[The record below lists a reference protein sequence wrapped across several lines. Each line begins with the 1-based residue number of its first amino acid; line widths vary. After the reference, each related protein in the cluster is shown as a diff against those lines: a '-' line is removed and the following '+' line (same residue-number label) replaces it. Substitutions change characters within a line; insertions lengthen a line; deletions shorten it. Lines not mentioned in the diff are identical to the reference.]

1 MKSHSLV
8 LILVAFLI
16 SATLNVEAFRSLVQ
30 TRLVR
35 RSSTLLPATTADF
48 KNGLTIEIEGVP
60 YKLTEFLHVK
70 PGKGSAFVRTK
81 IRNMVSGSTQE
92 KTFRAGEQVAIAQLD
107 KAQMQYT
114 FEEGENVAFMDME
127 TFEEVRVP
135 KKKIDNLLLLKP
147 GLEVKTLS
155 YNGEVIDVEL
165 PQQMT
170 YTVVECPPNYSG
182 NSAQG
187 VTKRAVLDSGAIVD
201 VPMFIE
207 QGTDII
213 LSTTD
218 CKYVGRAQGD
228 KKSF

>member
-1 MKSHSLV
+1 M
-8 LILVAFLI
+8 
-16 SATLNVEAFRSLVQ
+16 
-30 TRLVR
+30 
-35 RSSTLLPATTADF
+35 
-48 KNGLTIEIEGVP
+48 
-60 YKLTEFLHVK
+60 
-70 PGKGSAFVRTK
+70 
-81 IRNMVSGSTQE
+81 
-92 KTFRAGEQVAIAQLD
+92 
-107 KAQMQYT
+107 
-114 FEEGENVAFMDME
+114 
-127 TFEEVRVP
+127 
-135 KKKIDNLLLLKP
+135 
-147 GLEVKTLS
+147 KTLS

-170 YTVVECPPNYSG
+170 YTVVECPPNYAG

-218 CKYVGRAQGD
+218 CKYVGRAQGG